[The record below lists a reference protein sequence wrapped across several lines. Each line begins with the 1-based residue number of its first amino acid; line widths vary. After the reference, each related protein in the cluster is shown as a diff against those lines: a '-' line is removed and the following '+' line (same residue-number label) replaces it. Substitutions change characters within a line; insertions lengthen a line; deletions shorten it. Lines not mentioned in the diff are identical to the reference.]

1 VTRKITGC
9 PELHTVRTGALR
21 CGAIKVT
28 TTGDTKQNAPD
39 SIRVRSVCRSALPQ
53 VLLNYRV
60 APSPLRVN
68 GTGVPD
74 HVTLRPYHHS
84 PLRLNVYPLAAGCF
98 RER

>member
-1 VTRKITGC
+1 MEVTATR
-9 PELHTVRTGALR
+9 
-21 CGAIKVT
+21 
-28 TTGDTKQNAPD
+28 DTKQNAPD

-53 VLLNYRV
+53 VLLNNRV

-68 GTGVPD
+68 GTGVLD
-74 HVTLRPYHHS
+74 NDTLRPYHHS